1 MVIIFLVVPHPGNQ
15 VGPVTTS
22 MYSCHTHELCPSI
35 LHWRVEHRKRQSHCL
50 PFPIPA
56 SHACESYFKNED
68 SNKCSWKSMEL
79 GHRGQHMHVS
89 QPSLY
94 TERARTCAHT
104 HSSFSLRICCRHKN
118 SGGPSLAVFSKP
130 VSHTCNSSP
139 KQSADSTGCKHSF
152 SVELGQRNEKM
163 PLPFLNAIRN
173 QPQMGLCISGFPWSF
188 PSPGTWQESMQFLH
202 EGLSVLPTLEGSGWE
217 RNENKVLVFSL
228 THELSS
234 TNNMDNL
241 EIG

>member
-56 SHACESYFKNED
+56 SHACESYFKNEH

-104 HSSFSLRICCRHKN
+104 HTA
-118 SGGPSLAVFSKP
+118 PSVSESAADIKTLAVPALLCSP
-130 VSHTCNSSP
+130 NQYLTPATQVQNSR
-139 KQSADSTGCKHSF
+139 QTAQG
-152 SVELGQRNEKM
+152 
-163 PLPFLNAIRN
+163 A
-173 QPQMGLCISGFPWSF
+173 
-188 PSPGTWQESMQFLH
+188 
-202 EGLSVLPTLEGSGWE
+202 
-217 RNENKVLVFSL
+217 
-228 THELSS
+228 S
-234 TNNMDNL
+234 TNFQL
-241 EIG
+241 S